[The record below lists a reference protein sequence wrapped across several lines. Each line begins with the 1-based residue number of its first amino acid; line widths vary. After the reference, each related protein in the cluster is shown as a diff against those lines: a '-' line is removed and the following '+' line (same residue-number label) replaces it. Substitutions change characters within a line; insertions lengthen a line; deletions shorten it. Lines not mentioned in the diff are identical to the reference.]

1 MSKGQFVAWGIYF
14 TTVVVGCA
22 EEVEPTGQGNASS
35 EAGGGSGA
43 KGGTGAADSGG
54 AGGLAS
60 VGGMAGMAEG
70 GSGGVGAAGGLG
82 GEGGQGGMAACD
94 PVTCQTGITSI
105 AEMPVDSTILNFETC
120 TGACSCCSPGGAY
133 QDPIDNT
140 CITCSVDARL
150 ALLGITRSGGMGT
163 YFVDCITGNQE
174 APIEHAALFAGQ
186 NVVELEFTQAV
197 TFVGFT
203 ALPSSSDSQPT
214 VTFEGYTSE
223 GVLTGI
229 DSFDFLTPGGD
240 CATSNPA
247 ARFFGFRAC
256 CGSMTRAVVTFS
268 DANTAID
275 SLSFF

>member
-1 MSKGQFVAWGIYF
+1 
-14 TTVVVGCA
+14 
-22 EEVEPTGQGNASS
+22 
-35 EAGGGSGA
+35 
-43 KGGTGAADSGG
+43 
-54 AGGLAS
+54 
-60 VGGMAGMAEG
+60 MAGMAEG
-70 GSGGVGAAGGLG
+70 GTGGVGAAGGVG
-82 GEGGQGGMAACD
+82 GEGAGGMAACD
-94 PVTCQTGITSI
+94 PVACQTGITSI
-105 AEMPVDSTILNFETC
+105 GQMPVGSTLLNFETC

-133 QDPIDNT
+133 TDPIDSA

-150 ALLGITRSGGMGT
+150 ALLGITRTGGLGT
-163 YFVDCITGNQE
+163 YFVDCITGNQD
-174 APIEHAALFAGQ
+174 APIEKAALFAGQ
-186 NVVELEFTQAV
+186 NVVELEFTQGV

-229 DSFDFLTPGGD
+229 DTFDFVTPGGD

-268 DANTAID
+268 DPNTAID